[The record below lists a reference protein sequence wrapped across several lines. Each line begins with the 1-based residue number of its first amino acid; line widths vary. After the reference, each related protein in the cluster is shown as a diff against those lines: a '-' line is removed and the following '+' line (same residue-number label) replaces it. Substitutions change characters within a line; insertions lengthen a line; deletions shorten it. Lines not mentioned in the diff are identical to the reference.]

1 MTFLRAQWD
10 DVLAIQQDFPTVHRG
25 QPGDATQQ
33 CGLAATGWAEE
44 GDELALGYLAVVISY
59 FFFVLVLTWAAN
71 ILNKDK
77 SQ

>member
-1 MTFLRAQWD
+1 
-10 DVLAIQQDFPTVHRG
+10 
-25 QPGDATQQ
+25 
-33 CGLAATGWAEE
+33 
-44 GDELALGYLAVVISY
+44 VVISY

>member
-1 MTFLRAQWD
+1 MQT
-10 DVLAIQQDFPTVHRG
+10 AIKESFIKLDPRVMVRNPVMFTVEVGTVVMAWVTVYSYSHTG
-25 QPGDATQQ
+25 QG
-33 CGLAATGWAEE
+33 
-44 GDELALGYLAVVISY
+44 AVVISY

>member
-1 MTFLRAQWD
+1 MRNTSGHFTS
-10 DVLAIQQDFPTVHRG
+10 AI
-25 QPGDATQQ
+25 
-33 CGLAATGWAEE
+33 
-44 GDELALGYLAVVISY
+44 VISY

>member
-1 MTFLRAQWD
+1 
-10 DVLAIQQDFPTVHRG
+10 
-25 QPGDATQQ
+25 
-33 CGLAATGWAEE
+33 
-44 GDELALGYLAVVISY
+44 VISY